1 MLTIPATQRS
11 PFDGGDPGGPDDVAL
26 DQKAQCRRYGRSH
39 MTLKRWQKNAHILY
53 PEASLYIAGV
63 PHTWL
68 SVLRA
73 WERTQP
79 AQSALAGV
87 NPKHGPAA
95 NEATSAQ

>member
-1 MLTIPATQRS
+1 MTTIPTTHVS
-11 PFDGGDPGGPDDVAL
+11 PFGGGEPGGADDVAL

-39 MTLKRWQKNAHILY
+39 MTLKRWQKNPNILY

-87 NPKHGPAA
+87 NPKHAQTA
-95 NEATSAQ
+95 NEATTAR

>member
-1 MLTIPATQRS
+1 MLPIPNQLNVS
-11 PFDGGDPGGPDDVAL
+11 DGSEPGGPDDVAL

-39 MTLKRWQKNAHILY
+39 MTLRRWQDNQKILY
-53 PEASLYIAGV
+53 PKASLYIAGI

-79 AQSALAGV
+79 ARSALAGV
-87 NPKHGPAA
+87 NPKDASGA
-95 NEATSAQ
+95 NEAATYS